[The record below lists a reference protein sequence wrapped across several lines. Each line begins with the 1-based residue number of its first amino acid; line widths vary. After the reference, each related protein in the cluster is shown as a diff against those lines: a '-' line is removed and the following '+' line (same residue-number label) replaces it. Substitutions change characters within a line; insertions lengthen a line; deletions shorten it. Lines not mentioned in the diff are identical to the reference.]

1 MDNLMK
7 CLYDFVLE
15 RRMGDV
21 VSDPEYREASHTLE
35 MQMKKVE
42 AGMNEEQGIELRVL
56 LESVSAQNSIESE
69 HLFHAALGLARELSA
84 LAG

>member
-56 LESVSAQNSIESE
+56 LESVSAQHRLESE
-69 HLFHAALGLARELSA
+69 QLFHAALGLARELSA

>member
-1 MDNLMK
+1 M
-7 CLYDFVLE
+7 
-15 RRMGDV
+15 